1 MAQERDSTYTSMVH
15 PKIVIEII
23 IFYIAR
29 LGQHDHKCQKKST
42 KEKHKRK
49 IHNDQTYTNIAS
61 QKELSQ
67 TNTA

>member
-42 KEKHKRK
+42 KEKFTMTKH
-49 IHNDQTYTNIAS
+49 ILI
-61 QKELSQ
+61 
-67 TNTA
+67 